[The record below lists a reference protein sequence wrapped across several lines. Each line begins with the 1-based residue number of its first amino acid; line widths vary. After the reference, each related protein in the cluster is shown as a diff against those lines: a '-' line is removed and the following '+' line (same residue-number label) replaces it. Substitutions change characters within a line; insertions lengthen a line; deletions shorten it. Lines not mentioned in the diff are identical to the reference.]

1 MTVSLFPLCVRLC
14 GAVLGFC
21 VAGPVGMVTFGLKAG
36 SLAAVGGGLLG
47 VTGGTVLKNKQ
58 EPEPGP
64 NIDEKEANTI
74 D

>member
-1 MTVSLFPLCVRLC
+1 
-14 GAVLGFC
+14 
-21 VAGPVGMVTFGLKAG
+21 MVTFGLKAG

-64 NIDEKEANTI
+64 NIDETETTTI